1 MTFKK
6 LSKTEKERN
15 KMSSC
20 PSEKTMKKSKKLKI
34 IKHSEK
40 GEKEQLCFLKYYIYI
55 KERK

>member
-34 IKHSEK
+34 IKHNEK
-40 GEKEQLCFLKYYIYI
+40 GEKEQLCFLKYYIY
-55 KERK
+55 